1 MTVTTANLALIV
13 TDTLAVAVTPRVS
26 VAVTVAVNGDPTLVA
41 YVWVV
46 EQPLPAGEPSP
57 KFQLQVAAPTP
68 PEVVPVRLTTVPTS
82 VGFGLAAAD
91 TASLALTT
99 NDTAGEVPVAAAESV
114 TVTVTLNVP
123 AEAYVC
129 VVETP
134 EPAGEPSPKFQLKLT

>member
-57 KFQLQVAAPTP
+57 KFQLQV
-68 PEVVPVRLTTVPTS
+68 
-82 VGFGLAAAD
+82 
-91 TASLALTT
+91 
-99 NDTAGEVPVAAAESV
+99 
-114 TVTVTLNVP
+114 
-123 AEAYVC
+123 
-129 VVETP
+129 
-134 EPAGEPSPKFQLKLT
+134 